1 MSMSKGKMVS
11 FTRPDGQQL
20 QGYLVTPE
28 EEIKGP
34 AVIVIQEW
42 WGLNNQIRR
51 VADRLASAG
60 YVALVPDLYRG
71 KSTVEAEEAHH
82 LMSGLNFADAAEQ
95 DIAGAVDF
103 LRDKATKVAVMG
115 YCIGGALTIMSMA
128 KNPVIAAGVA
138 WYGFPPLESLSV
150 IESTAP
156 LLGHWAIQDEF
167 FPLEGVEKLEERL
180 RDSSVPYT
188 FYQYLALHAFAN
200 EEATGDGRLTS
211 THYDAVWAQVAWD
224 RSLTFLGKHLW
235 G

>member
-1 MSMSKGKMVS
+1 M
-11 FTRPDGQQL
+11 L
-20 QGYLVTPE
+20 GYCLP
-28 EEIKGP
+28 
-34 AVIVIQEW
+34 
-42 WGLNNQIRR
+42 
-51 VADRLASAG
+51 SAG

-82 LMSGLNFADAAEQ
+82 LMSGLDFADAAEQ
-95 DIAGAVDF
+95 DIAGAVNF
-103 LRDKATKVAVMG
+103 LQDKATKVAVMG

-150 IESTAP
+150 IESKAP
-156 LLGHWAIQDEF
+156 LLGHWATQDEF

-180 RDSSVPYT
+180 RDSSIPHT

-200 EEATGDGRLTS
+200 EEATGDSRSTS

-224 RSLTFLGKHLW
+224 RTLTFLGKHLW